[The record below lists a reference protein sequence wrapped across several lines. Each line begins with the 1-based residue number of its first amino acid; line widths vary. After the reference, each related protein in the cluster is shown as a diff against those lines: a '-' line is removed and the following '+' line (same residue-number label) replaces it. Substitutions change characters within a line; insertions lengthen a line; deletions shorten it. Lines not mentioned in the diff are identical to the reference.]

1 MRSSKSTRSIVEAGT
16 TTFRPKIHGPVSTT
30 M

>member
-1 MRSSKSTRSIVEAGT
+1 MSSRAIAFAGI